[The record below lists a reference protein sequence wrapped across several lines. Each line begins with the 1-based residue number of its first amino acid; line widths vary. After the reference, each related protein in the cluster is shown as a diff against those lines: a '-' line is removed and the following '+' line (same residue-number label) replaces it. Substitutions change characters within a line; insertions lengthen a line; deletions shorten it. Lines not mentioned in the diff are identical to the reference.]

1 MSDTT
6 DFIKR
11 LAGEAGQGR
20 GQARFGKPLLLATL
34 GAFVVAVLLIIAVFA
49 GTFDAA
55 SVLQSYPFHFK
66 EGTML
71 LLACGAFWLL
81 RQQGIPGSS
90 DKAAWA
96 LLPGPA
102 VLCLLALCD
111 GSGYPLLGRDAASV
125 PICYFAIL
133 GAAVPALAIL
143 LRVTRQ
149 GVVTRPWRAGAAA
162 GLLAGA
168 LGAAAYAIA
177 CKNDGAR
184 FVFLWYGLAVGT
196 ATCAGAVIGQ
206 RYLRW

>member
-1 MSDTT
+1 MSDT
-6 DFIKR
+6 DFIR
-11 LAGEAGQGR
+11 HLAAEAGQGR
-20 GQARFGKPLLLATL
+20 GTPRFGKPLLLATI
-34 GAFVVAVLLIIAVFA
+34 GAFVMAIALILVVFA
-49 GTFDAA
+49 GTFNAVA
-55 SVLQSYPFHFK
+55 VLQSYPFHFK
-66 EGTML
+66 EACML

-81 RQQGIPGSS
+81 RQQGIPGTS
-90 DKAAWA
+90 DRAAWA
-96 LLPGPA
+96 ILPGPL
-102 VLCLLALCD
+102 VLAFLALTD
-111 GSGYPLLGRDAASV
+111 GSGYPLLGRDSASV

-143 LRVTRQ
+143 LYVSRR

-196 ATCAGAVIGQ
+196 MTCAGAIIGQ
-206 RYLRW
+206 RFLRW

>member
-1 MSDTT
+1 MSDT
-6 DFIKR
+6 DFIVR
-11 LAGEAGQGR
+11 LATEAGQGC
-20 GQARFGKPLLLATL
+20 GSARFGRPLLLGTL
-34 GAFVVAVLLIIAVFA
+34 GAFVVAIALILAVFA

-71 LLACGAFWLL
+71 LLAAGAFWLL
-81 RQQGIPGSS
+81 HQQGIPGTS
-90 DKAAWA
+90 DRAAWA
-96 LLPGPA
+96 LLPGPLL
-102 VLCLLALCD
+102 LCVLALTD
-111 GSGYPLLGRDAASV
+111 GSGYPLLGRDSASV

-143 LRVTRQ
+143 LYVSKR
-149 GVVTRPWRAGAAA
+149 GVVTRPGRAGAVA
-162 GLLAGA
+162 GILAGA

-184 FVFLWYGLAVGT
+184 FVILWYGAAVGT
-196 ATCAGAVIGQ
+196 ITCAGAVIGQ

>member
-6 DFIKR
+6 DVIR
-11 LAGEAGQGR
+11 RMAGEAGQGR
-20 GQARFGKPLLLATL
+20 GSARFGRPLLLATL
-34 GAFVVAVLLIIAVFA
+34 GAFVVALALILAIFA
-49 GTFDAA
+49 GTLNAPA
-55 SVLQSYPFHFK
+55 VLQSYPFHFK

-81 RQQGIPGSS
+81 RQQGIPGTS

-96 LLPGPA
+96 LLPGPL
-102 VLCLLALCD
+102 VLCFLAISD
-111 GSGYPLLGRDAASV
+111 GSGYPLLGRDSASV

-143 LRVTRQ
+143 LIVSRR

-184 FVFLWYGLAVGT
+184 FVILWYGLAVGT
-196 ATCAGAVIGQ
+196 ATCAGAIIGQ
-206 RYLRW
+206 RFLRW